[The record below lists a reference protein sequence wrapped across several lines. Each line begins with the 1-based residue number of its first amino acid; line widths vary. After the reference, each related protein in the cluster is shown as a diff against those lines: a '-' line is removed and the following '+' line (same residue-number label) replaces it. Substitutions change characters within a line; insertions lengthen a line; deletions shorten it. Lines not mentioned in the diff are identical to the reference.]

1 MRKMLIAV
9 DSRIITEELERR
21 FQNDYQI
28 FFCRQG
34 NDALQFLQQARPDVL
49 IIMLSLPGITGMKV
63 LQETKYTPPVIIA
76 LTDYLS
82 EHVVQEAQTAGVGA
96 LIRLPCSIDY
106 ISHHLNALLAQSDNL
121 PSS

>member
-28 FFCRQG
+28 FFCRHG

-76 LTDYLS
+76 LTEYLS
-82 EHVVQEAQTAGVGA
+82 ERVVQEAHAAGTGA
-96 LIRLPCSIDY
+96 LIRLPCSVDY
-106 ISHHLNALLAQSDNL
+106 ISHSLNELWTQHCKM